1 MGLISRKPVFQVSD
15 KVRHK
20 PGCTITEGGFRS
32 LKFWIKKAGDCTYHV
47 VKTKAL
53 ISCAVTVQ
61 LICAFV
67 FTYAKSRF
75 SYDTA
80 QLISTLLIPL
90 KKSF

>member
-1 MGLISRKPVFQVSD
+1 MFFRA
-15 KVRHK
+15 
-20 PGCTITEGGFRS
+20 ITFAVARGSCSNLRPSGRGFKLLPRDT
-32 LKFWIKKAGDCTYHV
+32 ANGDCTYHV

-80 QLISTLLIPL
+80 QLISSLLIPL